1 MGKLAE
7 LFGRGRGSAPNEA
20 RTSLENPSV
29 PLSLASFLGW
39 LGAGEPT
46 ASGEIVNVQ
55 TALQVT
61 DFYIG
66 VRYLAQA
73 ISSLP
78 LVIYEV
84 KADGSKER
92 VDHDLTWLIAT
103 EPNDEMSAPS
113 FWESQ
118 IGAMACAGNS
128 YAEIIRDFGGRC
140 RGLYPLSP
148 GVTEPRRNNKTGVLE
163 YVTRAG
169 MESGRERV
177 IQKEDM
183 IHCPLFSFDGLKGF
197 SPVTM
202 ARQTLGLA
210 RASEKFGA
218 RFFGN
223 GAVPLQML
231 TPEAGNIVT
240 PTQAASIKESFERSF
255 GGENALRTAVLTGAW
270 KLQAMGLSPED
281 CQFILTQQFT
291 RSRIAGLLGLPP
303 HVLGDTTRLSNN
315 NHENQTLQL
324 VTDTF
329 RPYCNRIEKELLRKL
344 MPRTGPKAYSYIVE
358 FDFTERQRGD
368 FVTTQQGF
376 ALGRQWGWLSANDVR
391 RALGMNPGGAELD
404 IFLSPLNM
412 LDAKQVL
419 NPPEDPPK
427 GTGDPLD
434 DGQGAD
440 PASDPEPDANE
451 RTVLARYVARYGKQ
465 FVDAFHRAGSDLAKL
480 AAELGPVVISIA
492 DGAIHADPFG
502 VRDDGAAAAIS
513 GEVVGAVIRRLKKRG
528 AAWVFSE
535 QLCRDEFRRVIRAVH
550 IQSARQNAVT
560 IAVLELAEPETEEEE
575 VHVD

>member
-1 MGKLAE
+1 MA
-7 LFGRGRGSAPNEA
+7 APA
-20 RTSLENPSV
+20 
-29 PLSLASFLGW
+29 
-39 LGAGEPT
+39 
-46 ASGEIVNVQ
+46 
-55 TALQVT
+55 
-61 DFYIG
+61 
-66 VRYLAQA
+66 
-73 ISSLP
+73 
-78 LVIYEV
+78 
-84 KADGSKER
+84 
-92 VDHDLTWLIAT
+92 
-103 EPNDEMSAPS
+103 

-128 YAEIIRDFGGRC
+128 YAEIIRDFGGRP

-148 GVTEPRRNNKTGVLE
+148 GVTEPRRNNRTGVLE

-169 MESGRERV
+169 MDSGRERV
-177 IQKEDM
+177 IAKEDM

-197 SPVTM
+197 SPVTL

-210 RASEKFGA
+210 RATETFGA
-218 RFFGN
+218 NFFGN

-240 PTQAASIKESFERSF
+240 PEQVAMLKESFERNY
-255 GGENALRTAVLTGAW
+255 GGENQLRTAIMTGAW
-270 KLQAMGLSPED
+270 KMQAMGLSPED
-281 CQFILTQQFT
+281 CQFILTQSFT

-344 MPRTGPKAYSYIVE
+344 MPRSGPKAYSYIIE

-391 RALGMNPGGAELD
+391 RALGMNPGGPELD

-427 GTGDPLD
+427 PTGDPLD

-440 PASDPEPDANE
+440 PDAEPDANE
-451 RTVLARYVARYGKQ
+451 RTVLARYVVSYGRQ
-465 FVDAFHRAGSDLAKL
+465 FVDAFRRAGADLAKL
-480 AAELGPVVISIA
+480 AAELQPVVAVIA

-502 VRDDGAAAAIS
+502 IRDDSAAASIA
-513 GEVVGAVIRRLKKRG
+513 GDATAAVIRRLKKRG

-535 QLCRDEFRRVIRAVH
+535 QLCRDEFRRVVRAVH
-550 IQSARQNAVT
+550 IQSARQNA
-560 IAVLELAEPETEEEE
+560 AAAAARQLAAPETTEEEE
-575 VHVD
+575 VHAD